1 MPWVRATSCVHE
13 DGAAFPA
20 RVRFYSDRIAAQMR
34 PFNLLLGAVGSISL
48 VVGGIGIMNIMLVSV
63 AKRRREIAGRAPPL
77 PARQK

>member
-1 MPWVRATSCVHE
+1 
-13 DGAAFPA
+13 
-20 RVRFYSDRIAAQMR
+20 MR

-48 VVGGIGIMNIMLVSV
+48 VVGGMGIMNIMLVSV